1 MSVTISGMYANQE
14 TVKLQV
20 EAFRGAQGPAGP
32 AGPQGEQGERGPAGP
47 QGVQGPQGPKGETG
61 VQGPKGDTGAQG
73 PQGAT
78 GATGPQGP
86 QGEKGE
92 TGAQGPQGI
101 QGEQGPQGEKG
112 ETGAI
117 GPQGPQGETGATGPQ
132 GPQGEVG
139 PAGPSYT
146 LPIASATQL
155 GGVKPAAKTDEMTQA
170 VGVDEAGALWALPGG
185 GEFKSDIICDITTTE
200 PVAAMSQAVDNK
212 LYRMLFVHVKFQG
225 IAGEMNPD
233 GITAGFRQCLRLK
246 FANGKTI
253 SQSIS
258 VSLVSS
264 NSTPVWHVNFA
275 VHFTPDVIGITV
287 MRTEQTWNHIGA
299 IKENAPMYI
308 RNDYSYNGLSEIKFT
323 NEKETNLLM
332 TTGAQMQAWGVY

>member
-61 VQGPKGDTGAQG
+61 AQGPKGETGAQG

-101 QGEQGPQGEKG
+101 QGEQGPQGE
-112 ETGAI
+112 
-117 GPQGPQGETGATGPQ
+117 
-132 GPQGEVG
+132 VG

-146 LPIASATQL
+146 LPVASDTQL
-155 GGVKPAAKTDEMTQA
+155 GGVMPAVKTDEMTQA
-170 VGVDEAGALWALPGG
+170 VGVDESGGLWALPGG
-185 GEFKSDIICDITTTE
+185 GNDTAELLAEVTLEEEVNKVVLNLPGECYKRLYILAATKATANSGTDNAATRISINYEDPYGMNAFSAYGLANSNTE
-200 PVAAMSQAVDNK
+200 YGGIFRGVVLLEDSFCMGFAYHNRKKWGSSTGYTQDNGNIDNF
-212 LYRMLFVHVKFQG
+212 YNPNISRNTPINFISMMVVNNGTGLFG
-225 IAGEMNPD
+225 IGSE
-233 GITAGFRQCLRLK
+233 LK
-246 FANGKTI
+246 
-253 SQSIS
+253 
-258 VSLVSS
+258 V
-264 NSTPVWHVNFA
+264 
-275 VHFTPDVIGITV
+275 
-287 MRTEQTWNHIGA
+287 
-299 IKENAPMYI
+299 
-308 RNDYSYNGLSEIKFT
+308 
-323 NEKETNLLM
+323 
-332 TTGAQMQAWGVY
+332 WGVKA